1 MMLVQTCLLSVV
13 LVVLLIELILWRL
26 RLMEEGKDICII
38 AVTMIASLA
47 LTCGAG
53 AGGGIDNRGAVE
65 SGRWTRGRWEEGW
78 HRT

>member
-1 MMLVQTCLLSVV
+1 MRICLLSVV
-13 LVVLLIELILWRL
+13 LVVLLIVL
-26 RLMEEGKDICII
+26 RLMEEGKDICVI
-38 AVTMIASLA
+38 ATTLIPL